1 MSGAPVLLT
10 SGDPAGIGPEIAVKA
25 WAAGSRFV
33 WLGDPRHLPDGTAW
47 REISDLGTP
56 LTSGPLAVLRH
67 DFAAPALPGQSVPG
81 NAAGVIQVI
90 ERAVAL
96 VIAGQASA
104 VCTAPINKLALK
116 AGAGFAFPGHTEF
129 LAHLAGVDQ
138 VVMMLACPGL
148 RVVPATIHVALAEV
162 PQLLTPKLLEAVIR
176 IARAG
181 LIRDFGIVEPRIA
194 VAGLN
199 PHAGEGGAMGR
210 EELSWMAPLVARL
223 AAEGFAVR
231 GPLPADTMF
240 HAAAR
245 ASYDVAVC
253 AYHDQALIP
262 IKTIDFAGGVN
273 VTLGL
278 PFVRSSPD
286 HGTAYDIAGR
296 GVADPSS
303 LIAAVRLAREMTTA
317 RGR

>member
-1 MSGAPVLLT
+1 VTPPLLLT
-10 SGDPAGIGPEIAVKA
+10 CGDPSGIGPEIAAKA
-25 WAAGSRFV
+25 WAAGERFV
-33 WLGDPRHLPDGTAW
+33 WLGDPRHLPPGTLW
-47 REISDLGTP
+47 REITEGEPAEAGLLP
-56 LTSGPLAVLRH
+56 VLVQP
-67 DFAAPALPGQSVPG
+67 FAALARPGQPDPA
-81 NAAGVIQVI
+81 NAAGVIAVI
-90 ERAVAL
+90 ARAVQL
-96 VIAGQASA
+96 VQDGKAAAI
-104 VCTAPINKLALK
+104 CTAPINKLALK